1 MSNKTIFEK
10 EKLSLWLKDDILNEF
25 PSVKSDV
32 STQICIIGAGITGI
46 TTAYI
51 LSQLGTPVVL
61 IDSGIPINLTT
72 GNTTAKFT
80 FQHGIIYSKIIEKY
94 GLDQAL
100 LYYESQVEA
109 MQYVKKLI
117 VDYNIQCD
125 FNNTYSMIYGE
136 TKKEFDEIKEEYEAY
151 KKLNIPC
158 ELVYD
163 LPYGISGIGGLKVN
177 NQFNL
182 NPVKYLGFLLD
193 KLMENGVQIYQNT
206 NAVDIEENDN
216 GNIII
221 TEDGYKISTKKIIIT
236 TGYPFFDG
244 GGLYF
249 TRLAPYRSYLVAFP
263 SDIQD
268 SAMLISNSQSPY
280 SIRFTNTDGIKYV
293 LIGGKG
299 HKVGQEESAMDSYNQ
314 LIDFG
319 IKHFGVINPS
329 YRWSAQ
335 DYESLDKIPYVGNI
349 TSKHED
355 ILVATGFRK
364 WGMTNGTSAAILLSN
379 LIKEEDSKF
388 KELFNPSRSEMLK
401 STGKFMKENLNVAKE
416 LIKGKILPDEIK
428 LEDIKND
435 EGGIIKHNGKRVGA
449 YRDNNGT
456 LFLVDSTCTHLG
468 CELEY
473 NNGERSFDCPCHGSR
488 FTYEGKVIEGP
499 AVLDLKKIDE

>member
-1 MSNKTIFEK
+1 MSNKSIFTK
-10 EKLSLWLKDDILNEF
+10 EKLSLWLKDGILHEF
-25 PSVKSDV
+25 PSLKSDI
-32 STQICIIGAGITGI
+32 SAQICIVGAGITGI

-51 LSQLGTPVVL
+51 LSQLGQEVVL
-61 IDSGIPINLTT
+61 IDSGIPLNLTT

-80 FQHGIIYSKIIEKY
+80 FQHGIIYSKIIDKY
-94 GLDQAL
+94 GLDEAL

-117 VDYNIQCD
+117 VDYDIQCD
-125 FNNTYSMIYGE
+125 FNNTYSMIYAE
-136 TKKEFDEIKEEYEAY
+136 TQKELDEIKEEFEAY

-158 ELVYD
+158 ELIYD

-182 NPVKYLGFLLD
+182 NPVKYLSFILD
-193 KLMENGVQIYQNT
+193 KLIDNGVQIYQNT

-216 GNIII
+216 GNIVI
-221 TEDGYKISTKKIIIT
+221 TEDVYKITSEKVIIT

-280 SIRFTNTDGIKYV
+280 SIRFSNTDRTNYV
-293 LIGGKG
+293 LVGGKG

-319 IKHFGVINPS
+319 RKYFKATDPS

-349 TSKHED
+349 TSKYED

-364 WGMTNGTSAAILLSN
+364 WGMTNGTSAAILISN
-379 LIKEEDSKF
+379 LITGEDSKF
-388 KELFNPSRSEMLK
+388 EELFNPSRSEMLK

-499 AVLDLKKIDE
+499 AVLDLERIDE

>member
-1 MSNKTIFEK
+1 MSNKSIFEK
-10 EKLSLWLKDDILNEF
+10 EKLSLWLKDGIMHEF
-25 PSVKSDV
+25 PSLNTDI
-32 STQICIIGAGITGI
+32 STPICIVGAGIAGI

-51 LSQLGTPVVL
+51 LSELGHNIVL
-61 IDSGIPINLTT
+61 IDSSIPINLTT

-80 FQHGIIYSKIIEKY
+80 FQHGIIYSKIIDKY
-94 GLDQAL
+94 GLDEAL

-117 VDYNIQCD
+117 VDYDIQCD
-125 FNNTYSMIYGE
+125 FNNTYSMIYAE
-136 TKKEFDEIKEEYEAY
+136 TQKELDEIKEEFEAY

-182 NPVKYLGFLLD
+182 NPVKYLSFLLD

-206 NAVDIEENDN
+206 NAVDIEESDN
-216 GNIII
+216 ENIII
-221 TEDGYKISTKKIIIT
+221 TEDGYKIATEKIMIT

-249 TRLAPYRSYLVAFP
+249 TRLAPYRSYLIAFP

-280 SIRFTNTDGIKYV
+280 SIRFSNTDGTNQV
-293 LIGGKG
+293 LVGGKG
-299 HKVGQEESAMDSYNQ
+299 HKVGQEESAMASYSQ
-314 LIDFG
+314 LIEFG
-319 IKHFGVINPS
+319 RKHFNATDPS

-349 TSKHED
+349 TSKHGN

-364 WGMTNGTSAAILLSN
+364 WGMTNGTSAAILLSS
-379 LIKEEDSKF
+379 LITGEDSKF

-416 LIKGKILPDEIK
+416 LIKGKMLPDEIN

-435 EGGIIKHNGKRVGA
+435 EGGIIKHNGKRLGA

>member
-1 MSNKTIFEK
+1 MSNKSIFEK
-10 EKLSLWLKDDILNEF
+10 EKLSLWLKDNILHEF
-25 PSVKSDV
+25 PSLKSDI
-32 STQICIIGAGITGI
+32 STPICIVGAGITGI

-51 LSQLGTPVVL
+51 LSQLGVDVVL
-61 IDSGIPINLTT
+61 IDSGIPINLTS

-80 FQHGIIYSKIIEKY
+80 FQHGIIYSKIIDKY
-94 GLDQAL
+94 GLDEAL

-117 VDYNIQCD
+117 VDYDIQCD
-125 FNNTYSMIYGE
+125 FNNTYSMIYAE
-136 TKKEFDEIKEEYEAY
+136 TQKELDEIKEEFEAY

-158 ELVYD
+158 ELIYD
-163 LPYGISGIGGLKVN
+163 LPYGIPGIGGLKVN

-182 NPVKYLGFLLD
+182 NPVKYLSFILD
-193 KLMENGVQIYQNT
+193 KLIDNGVEIYQNT

-221 TEDGYKISTKKIIIT
+221 TEDGYKITSKKIIIT

-280 SIRFTNTDGIKYV
+280 SIRFSNTDGTNYLLV
-293 LIGGKG
+293 GGKG

-319 IKHFGVINPS
+319 RKYFNLTDPS

-349 TSKHED
+349 TSKND
-355 ILVATGFRK
+355 NILVATGFRK
-364 WGMTNGTSAAILLSN
+364 WGMTNGTSAAILISN
-379 LIKEEDSKF
+379 LIAGEDSKF
-388 KELFNPSRSEMLK
+388 EELFNPSRSEMLK

-488 FTYEGKVIEGP
+488 FTYEGKVIEG
-499 AVLDLKKIDE
+499 AATLDLERIDE